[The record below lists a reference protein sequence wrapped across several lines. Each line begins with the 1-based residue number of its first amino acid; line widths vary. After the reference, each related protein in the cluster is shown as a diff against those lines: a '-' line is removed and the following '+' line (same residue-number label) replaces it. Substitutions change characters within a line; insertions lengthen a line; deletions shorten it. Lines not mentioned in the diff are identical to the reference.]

1 MLTLKTLRHWWQ
13 HQLSRDGLRDFFV
26 HANYAHFRH
35 FFQNKVAPDEE
46 KEMTY
51 HKKPTSKV
59 PWYLAPAFM
68 IFWLVLIFAV
78 VIPVFFSLPTGL
90 TITNESSHPNSFIAE
105 RAERILINFDRIG
118 PKVVGSHA
126 NENHTVEL
134 LLEQLE
140 AIRDVMHTD
149 LFEMEIDV
157 QVVSGAYIH
166 WTMVNMYQGVQNV
179 VVRFR
184 TKASTS
190 ESYLLINSHF
200 DSKPGS
206 PGSGDD
212 GAMVVIMLETLRV
225 IATTRTPFQ
234 HPIIF
239 LFNGAEE
246 NPLQASHGFITQHKW
261 AKNCKALINL
271 DSAGSGNREVL
282 FQTGPNH
289 PWLMDIYRKSVKRSF
304 ASTFAEEIF
313 QSGLIPSDTD
323 FRNFRDYGNVPGL
336 DMAHSYNG
344 YVYHT
349 KFDGVSLV
357 PRGTLQTTG
366 DNILGLVRTFTNSS
380 ILKDP
385 SRHAEGH
392 MVFYDFFGYFVV
404 SYTESTGKILNTCV
418 SVGAIL
424 LTCISMYLMAA
435 DSFVSIGYTL
445 RLFSLIFVLHLIG
458 WILAIALPLLMA
470 TMFDSADR
478 SMTWFTSKWL
488 VFGLYI
494 CPTLMGLSAP
504 TLLYLSISRNDKVSQ
519 PYRLQMVDHAH
530 TLILSIICILL
541 TYLSIRSS
549 YFLMIPLLFHAI
561 SLVINMVTTLHKR
574 AYYWSIFVMLCQIIP
589 FLYFT
594 YLFHAQLISTMPMMG
609 RFGSSSNP
617 DLYIA
622 ILTILGTMLSMG
634 YLIPL
639 LNIFSRPKLVF
650 LILPAV
656 TLVIAL
662 TAMTQIGFP
671 YRPATN
677 VQRVNLQEVRRVFYE
692 YDGTVSRNESGYLFD
707 FQDRRKQLP
716 FAPYVDLE
724 DLYNISDD
732 CDKYMMCGMPIFNHR
747 TTKSRRQA
755 SFLPREVP
763 LQLPGV
769 PQLTLLRKSIN
780 TTTETIRFEFELEGP
795 SHMSI
800 FVQPLEKVTVSDWS
814 FLADMLLN
822 EPPFHVYFSYGKIST
837 PLTFYIDLKKENSEF
852 DEPLMQLGISGH
864 YISFEHER
872 DAETK
877 KFLATFP
884 SYSYIM
890 EWPSSYERYIF

>member
-1 MLTLKTLRHWWQ
+1 MSEEEVK
-13 HQLSRDGLRDFFV
+13 
-26 HANYAHFRH
+26 
-35 FFQNKVAPDEE
+35 KIAPDEE
-46 KEMTY
+46 KVATEEMTY
-51 HKKPTSKV
+51 HKKQTSKV
-59 PWYLAPAFM
+59 PWYLAPAFL
-68 IFWLVLIFAV
+68 IFWLVLIFTI

-90 TITNESSHPNSFIAE
+90 TIQNENSNPDRFIAE
-105 RAERILINFDRIG
+105 RAERALINFDRIG

-126 NENHTVEL
+126 NENHTVQFL
-134 LLEQLE
+134 LDQLVD
-140 AIRDVMHTD
+140 IRGVMHTD

-157 QVVSGAYIH
+157 QVVSGAYLH

-225 IATTRTPFQ
+225 LATTRTPFK

-261 AKNCKALINL
+261 ANNCKAVINL
-271 DSAGSGNREVL
+271 DSAGSGNRELL
-282 FQTGPNH
+282 FQSGPNN
-289 PWLMDIYRKSVKRSF
+289 PWLIGIYRKSVKRSY

-313 QSGLIPSDTD
+313 QAGIIPSDTD
-323 FRNFRDYGNVPGL
+323 FRIFRDFGKLPGL
-336 DMAHSYNG
+336 DLAHSYNG

-349 KFDGVSLV
+349 KFDSVSIIPL
-357 PRGTLQTTG
+357 GTLQTTG
-366 DNILGLVRTFTNSS
+366 DNILAMARTFTNSTE
-380 ILKDP
+380 LKDP
-385 SRHAEGH
+385 SRHANGRT
-392 MVFYDFFGYFVV
+392 VFYDLFGYFVV
-404 SYTESTGKILNTCV
+404 QYTEATGRTLNTYV
-418 SVGAIL
+418 AVGAVL
-424 LTCISMYLMAA
+424 LIGISIYLMAA

-445 RLFSLIFVLHLIG
+445 RLFLLIFVIHLIG
-458 WILAIALPLLMA
+458 WILAFALPLLMA
-470 TMFDSADR
+470 TIFDSGDR
-478 SMTWFTSKWL
+478 SLTYFTTKWL
-488 VFGLYI
+488 IFGLYI
-494 CPTLMGLSAP
+494 CPTLLGLSAP
-504 TLLYLSISRNDKVSQ
+504 TLLYLNISRNDKVSK
-519 PYRLQMVDHAH
+519 PYRLQIVNHAH
-530 TLILSIICILL
+530 TLILSILCILL
-541 TYLSIRSS
+541 TYMGIRSS

-561 SLVINMVTTLHKR
+561 SLVINMVTTLHRR

-594 YLFHAQLISTMPMMG
+594 YLFHALLCSMMPIMG
-609 RFGSSSNP
+609 RFGSASNP

-622 ILTILGTMLSMG
+622 LVTTMGTMLSMG

-639 LNIFSRPKLVF
+639 LNIFNRPKLVF

-662 TAMTQIGFP
+662 LAMTQIGFP
-671 YRPATN
+671 YRPETN

-692 YDGTVSRNESGYLFD
+692 FDGTVSRNESGYLFD
-707 FQDRRKQLP
+707 FQDRRKQLAL
-716 FAPYVDLE
+716 APYVDLE

-747 TTKSRRQA
+747 TARSRRQA
-755 SFLPREVP
+755 AWLQREVP
-763 LQLPGV
+763 LQLPEV
-769 PQLTLLRKSIN
+769 PRLSLLSKNVN
-780 TTTETIRFEFELEGP
+780 TTTESVRLEFELEGP
-795 SHMSI
+795 PHMSI

-814 FLADMLLN
+814 FLPEMLLR

-837 PLTFYIDLKKENSEF
+837 PLQFYIDLKKENSEF
-852 DEPLMQLGISGH
+852 DEELMQLGISGH
-864 YISFEHER
+864 YVSFEYER

-884 SYSYIM
+884 PYSYVM